1 MWTFTRCTS
10 KVRGHEPHQACVHSP
25 ARASLTACL
34 RVRAP
39 TPFSVRCLLP
49 LGNNLTSLN
58 SRPCRIAGHS
68 SRRALR
74 APLLWIWPGQG
85 TWPWGLGVQSGTA
98 AMSVDV
104 HCEVW
109 ANLFIRKDTCSAIG
123 LKKQWKWDQGFQRRP
138 PLCLILKLKKKNI
151 KYFSSLEMQYLFK
164 SINQRLVS
172 SYTSVEDWDK
182 ECFKFQYD
190 YFTFSNDFCNSH
202 HVSFLRIGNG
212 WQIEGNISKSCVAI

>member
-1 MWTFTRCTS
+1 MFSYWSEKTVEMGSGISEKT
-10 KVRGHEPHQACVHSP
+10 
-25 ARASLTACL
+25 
-34 RVRAP
+34 
-39 TPFSVRCLLP
+39 TPMPYSE
-49 LGNNLTSLN
+49 
-58 SRPCRIAGHS
+58 I
-68 SRRALR
+68 
-74 APLLWIWPGQG
+74 
-85 TWPWGLGVQSGTA
+85 
-98 AMSVDV
+98 
-104 HCEVW
+104 
-109 ANLFIRKDTCSAIG
+109 
-123 LKKQWKWDQGFQRRP
+123 
-138 PLCLILKLKKKNI
+138 KKKNI